1 LAIEASKAL
10 NDIPSTKR
18 DGDDMTRNVRYTL
31 HLDENKSSH
40 RANSVLRQESLLH
53 QLEEEME
60 DREEDVVE
68 RFEKLRDECNRLAI
82 AAGLMKVTK
91 VERLRINIIADVLTL
106 NKPVSAWENFL
117 PSPKVSLPCSAD
129 PNLRANLCSLFLA
142 ILKLLLLKASIQ
154 TEMYLNSTSQVLTTR
169 HISSAWPHKKALTSL
184 PQPPESPQSNIP
196 TQLR

>member
-1 LAIEASKAL
+1 MFLPDLSWADGRLAIEVSKAL

-18 DGDDMTRNVRYTL
+18 DGNDMTRNVRYTL

-60 DREEDVVE
+60 NREEDVVE
-68 RFEKLRDECNRLAI
+68 RFEKLRNECNRLAI
-82 AAGLMKVTK
+82 TAGLMKVIK

-117 PSPKVSLPCSAD
+117 PSVKVSLTCS
-129 PNLRANLCSLFLA
+129 
-142 ILKLLLLKASIQ
+142 Q
-154 TEMYLNSTSQVLTTR
+154 G
-169 HISSAWPHKKALTSL
+169 LTSGQIFA
-184 PQPPESPQSNIP
+184 PYSSRYRNPYSSRSPSQRRCTSI
-196 TQLR
+196 LSVKF

>member
-1 LAIEASKAL
+1 MAIEASKAL

-53 QLEEEME
+53 QLEEEMD

-142 ILKLLLLKASIQ
+142 ILKPLLLKASIP
-154 TEMYLNSTSQVLTTR
+154 TEMYLNSTPHFLTAR
-169 HISSAWPHKKALTSL
+169 HISSA
-184 PQPPESPQSNIP
+184 
-196 TQLR
+196 